1 MGSITA
7 EMKLAGARMLAAKKW
22 PYMMAAVLALQPH
35 AVVGCGTMAVTEKGV
50 LIYDPAFVEGQKS
63 AHLAAVLIHEA
74 QHVIRKHHRRARAI
88 PLVNP
93 KLWNLACFPPG
104 TLTPGGV
111 PIEDV
116 GTMAR
121 VYDGELV
128 RVGGAFGA
136 LEGTPEHPVFAMRR
150 RHKSYPIR
158 TKAPAWTPLC
168 ELRVSDYLCV
178 PNLARYGLRGDTEID
193 LTPYAKTYTDSL
205 GRTGISH
212 RTVTRIALTPR
223 TAWFLG
229 LYAAEGSA
237 SPSVRLS
244 LGAHETDV
252 IAHAQEIA
260 REMGYASSVSF
271 NDTNGANMSLGAVVL
286 GRWLHDHVGT
296 KACNKRIPEIILRH
310 RDPAIRKAFLAG
322 LVTGDGSIY
331 QRGNTEWWSFA
342 TTSRALQRDVLLLL
356 AQDGMGGH
364 CTAQK
369 PKAGRVIQGRPTFV
383 TSMLYGVTWA
393 PAGPRESERV
403 LNGTLI
409 KSRSN
414 EWRADEH
421 GVWYPIKRIEARPY
435 IGPVYNI
442 ANAVPDHTYVAES
455 LLVHN
460 CDLEVNYG
468 MAAAGWDMGKGVL
481 PAQFGLPDG
490 LLAED
495 YYQRL
500 RAMGAPEPTEPSPM
514 GGWDGSGAG
523 CPVPGEPDLAA
534 APKAPAQQGPGSN
547 APGTPPP
554 ATPPQ
559 GPAPAGLSEAAMD
572 SLAVQVALAIQAQG
586 DAPAGL
592 KRWASDVMAPPKVRW
607 QDKLAKLCR
616 VVAARTRGYGR
627 VSYAHADRRQAGLGY
642 GPGAPILPG
651 HYQPTPRVAVA
662 IDTSGSMSADVIG
675 EAMGEV
681 KRIFEAAG
689 APVDFL
695 ACDAEVHVHKRMR
708 DWREV
713 KNNLVGGGGT
723 SFVPIFEALAA
734 LPSGARPEVLI
745 TVTDAFGEFPKHPPA
760 GMQVV
765 WLITSGGGPT
775 PWGERVEL
783 GE

>member
-63 AHLAAVLIHEA
+63 AHLAAVLVHEA
-74 QHVIRKHHRRARAI
+74 QHVIRKHHRRAKAI

-93 KLWNLACFPPG
+93 KLWN
-104 TLTPGGV
+104 
-111 PIEDV
+111 
-116 GTMAR
+116 MAA
-121 VYDGELV
+121 DL
-128 RVGGAFGA
+128 
-136 LEGTPEHPVFAMRR
+136 
-150 RHKSYPIR
+150 
-158 TKAPAWTPLC
+158 
-168 ELRVSDYLCV
+168 
-178 PNLARYGLRGDTEID
+178 EID
-193 LTPYAKTYTDSL
+193 
-205 GRTGISH
+205 
-212 RTVTRIALTPR
+212 
-223 TAWFLG
+223 
-229 LYAAEGSA
+229 
-237 SPSVRLS
+237 
-244 LGAHETDV
+244 
-252 IAHAQEIA
+252 
-260 REMGYASSVSF
+260 
-271 NDTNGANMSLGAVVL
+271 
-286 GRWLHDHVGT
+286 
-296 KACNKRIPEIILRH
+296 
-310 RDPAIRKAFLAG
+310 
-322 LVTGDGSIY
+322 
-331 QRGNTEWWSFA
+331 
-342 TTSRALQRDVLLLL
+342 
-356 AQDGMGGH
+356 
-364 CTAQK
+364 
-369 PKAGRVIQGRPTFV
+369 
-383 TSMLYGVTWA
+383 
-393 PAGPRESERV
+393 
-403 LNGTLI
+403 
-409 KSRSN
+409 
-414 EWRADEH
+414 
-421 GVWYPIKRIEARPY
+421 
-435 IGPVYNI
+435 
-442 ANAVPDHTYVAES
+442 
-455 LLVHN
+455 
-460 CDLEVNYG
+460 YG

-689 APVDFL
+689 GPVDFL

-745 TVTDAFGEFPKHPPA
+745 TVTDAFGEFPKHAPA

-765 WLITSGGGPT
+765 WLVTTGGGPT

-783 GE
+783 GDVT